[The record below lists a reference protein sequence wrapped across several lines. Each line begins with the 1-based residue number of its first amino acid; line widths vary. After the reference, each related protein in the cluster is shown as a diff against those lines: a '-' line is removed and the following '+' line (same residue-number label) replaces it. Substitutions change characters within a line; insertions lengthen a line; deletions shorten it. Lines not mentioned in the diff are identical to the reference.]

1 MSKALLVVSFGT
13 SYAETR
19 KKTIEALEGTLAAAF
34 PERKAYRAWTSSIIR
49 KKLLRTEGMQI
60 DSVEEAVDIAR
71 DLGYPCVLR
80 PASTMGGTGGG
91 MQQNIGLG
99 QMMAMSM
106 FMGGKDNPFD
116 GMFDFSF
123 DGISDEEEDE
133 DNKPETKEEE

>member
-1 MSKALLVVSFGT
+1 
-13 SYAETR
+13 
-19 KKTIEALEGTLAAAF
+19 
-34 PERKAYRAWTSSIIR
+34 
-49 KKLLRTEGMQI
+49 
-60 DSVEEAVDIAR
+60 
-71 DLGYPCVLR
+71 
-80 PASTMGGTGGG
+80 MGGNSGG
-91 MQQNIGLG
+91 MQQNNGLS